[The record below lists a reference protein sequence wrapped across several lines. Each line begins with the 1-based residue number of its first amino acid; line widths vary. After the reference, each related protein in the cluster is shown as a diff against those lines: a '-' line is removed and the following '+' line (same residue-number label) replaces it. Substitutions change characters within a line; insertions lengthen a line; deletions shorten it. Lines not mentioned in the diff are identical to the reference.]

1 MTFYWKFFDT
11 LVYNVAT
18 ICAFIVAVSQF
29 LIRSFNEND
38 GGNKVRKFINQSLFF
53 VNRSTSAVY
62 NFVNKDTLPEVKK
75 PKRRAA

>member
-38 GGNKVRKFINQSLFF
+38 GSNKVRKFINQTLLF
-53 VNRSTSAVY
+53 VNRSTSTVY
-62 NFVNKDTLPEVKK
+62 NFVNEDTLPEVKK